1 MRTYIPTA
9 TKRVTQPVDR
19 QIEGG
24 MEVVQT
30 VTHLAWSP
38 GSVAK
43 VGNVK
48 PDAKPASSV
57 RC

>member
-19 QIEGG
+19 QTEGG
-24 MEVVQT
+24 NGGRADSHTLGM
-30 VTHLAWSP
+30 VTR
-38 GSVAK
+38 SVAK

-48 PDAKPASSV
+48 PDANQPLQ
-57 RC
+57 

>member
-19 QIEGG
+19 QTEGG
-24 MEVVQT
+24 NGGRADSHTLGM
-30 VTHLAWSP
+30 VTR
-38 GSVAK
+38 SVAK